1 MPRVMAFQSLVDST
15 VTAAEVVRGLMEV
28 LPPRGHELVVFDV
41 NRRDEMEGLIN
52 PGPIEGLDRLRS
64 REDLPF
70 RLTIIGNRPG
80 GTGRIAAYTREP
92 AGREELETDLG
103 LEWPRGVFS
112 LGHVALPFPPDD
124 PVYGLDPKPGAGPQ
138 FHLGMVA
145 PRGESG
151 ALLVPLGTFARLRCN
166 PFFEVMRARI
176 VASLA
181 GGGS

>member
-1 MPRVMAFQSLVDST
+1 
-15 VTAAEVVRGLMEV
+15 
-28 LPPRGHELVVFDV
+28 
-41 NRRDEMEGLIN
+41 LIN
-52 PGPIEGLDRLRS
+52 PGPIESLDRFRNRS
-64 REDLPF
+64 DLPF

-80 GTGRIAAYTREP
+80 GTARLAAYTREP
-92 AGREELETDLG
+92 GANVEQQTDLD

-124 PVYGLDPKPGAGPQ
+124 PVYGLDPKPGPGPA

-166 PFFEVMRARI
+166 PFFEVVRARV
-176 VASLA
+176 VASLETKP
-181 GGGS
+181 